1 MKIIPA
7 RRIRGSVRVPG
18 DKSISHRAALIA
30 ALAEGTTVI
39 DGFATSRDCSSTLEC
54 LKALGVRVAHGEQSL
69 RIEGRGSGG
78 LLPPSRIL
86 DAENSGSTIRMLSG
100 ILAGQPFTSE
110 ITGDESLRRRP
121 MKRICVPLRQMGA
134 TIETTND
141 EFAPLRITGG
151 RLKPIDYVMPVASAQ
166 VKSCILFAGLFAE
179 GKTSVSEPAPTRDHT
194 EIMLREFGA
203 DVESEAGRITI
214 SGFPGLQS
222 RHYTVPGDISSAA
235 FLTTAA
241 LLLSDSDLSIAGVGL
256 NPTRRA
262 IVDLL
267 TGLGGDLEIANSR
280 LQHGEMI
287 GDLRVRASRLQS
299 SSETQLLRGSIIS
312 NLIDEIPI
320 ISILATQVA
329 GGLTIRDASELRV
342 KESDRIRTVVDNLR
356 AMGAEVTEYPDG
368 LSIPGPQSLRGAHI
382 DAAGDHRI
390 AMAFAVAGLIAE
402 GETEISGSES
412 ADVSFPGFFSTLAQI
427 TER

>member
-1 MKIIPA
+1 MKIKPA
-7 RRIRGSVRVPG
+7 RRIRGSVCVPG

-54 LKALGVRVAHGEQSL
+54 LKALGVVVAHGEQSL
-69 RIEGRGSGG
+69 RIEGPGLRG
-78 LLPPSRIL
+78 LLPPTRIL

-214 SGFPGLQS
+214 SGLPRLQS

-235 FLTTAA
+235 FLTAAA
-241 LLLSDSDLSIAGVGL
+241 LLLPDSDLSIAGVGL

-267 TGLGGDLEIANSR
+267 ISLGADIEIANSR
-280 LQHGEMI
+280 LQHGEMT
-287 GDLRVRASRLQS
+287 GDLRVRSSRLHS
-299 SSETQLLRGSIIS
+299 SSETELLRGSIIS

-320 ISILATQVA
+320 ISVLATQVT

-368 LSIPGPQSLRGAHI
+368 LSIPGPQSLRGARI
-382 DAAGDHRI
+382 DSAGDHRI
-390 AMAFAVAGLIAE
+390 AMAFSIAGLIAE
-402 GETEISGSES
+402 GETEISGSQS
-412 ADVSFPGFFSTLAQI
+412 ADVSYPGFFSTLSQI
-427 TER
+427 AV